1 MPEGLVKKFFKGVL
15 PKPIQVSCRPIGKML
30 QDAGAKAIDIFKRDP
45 DNVSDVPVHTRMN
58 ASHAGNQM
66 VRKFNMP
73 KVDLQPFSG
82 DMLTFRRFTMQF
94 NTSIATNCVSPENA

>member
-1 MPEGLVKKFFKGVL
+1 MLDSVQKNNDDFMNVQRCNYAFK
-15 PKPIQVSCRPIGKML
+15 S
-30 QDAGAKAIDIFKRDP
+30 DP
-45 DNVSDVPVHTRMN
+45 DNMSDVSVHTSMTG
-58 ASHAGNQM
+58 SHAVNQM
-66 VRKFNMP
+66 LRKLNTP